1 MDETTPLTGGNRRVL
16 AGRYALRG
24 LLGQGGMADV
34 ELAFD
39 QVLDRRVAAK
49 ILHARYAD
57 DPSFVARFRREAQA
71 VASLNHPN
79 IVAVYDTGEQD
90 GRPFIVMEYV
100 AGRSLREILNRE
112 GVLPERAAEIAGDAA
127 LALHY
132 AHERGLVHRD
142 IKPGNIMVSD
152 EGQVKVTDFGIARA
166 VNAETVTQT
175 AAVFGTAAYIA
186 PEQAQGEA
194 VDRRTDV
201 YSLGCV
207 LYEMLVGRQPFTADS
222 PVALAYQHVSA
233 EPTPPSRINPDIS
246 PELEAVVMKTMAK
259 DPASRYQSAQ
269 DLHADLQRALGG
281 GDVAAPPVAAAAYQ
295 STQVVERDRTLV
307 APPPVVPRTEERV
320 VVADQRPANRTV
332 GYVILALLVLAA
344 LVIAALLFANLSD
357 EEAPAQVQVPDVRGL
372 PVTEAENVLR
382 QNSFQPRIGERV
394 ESTEFPADTV
404 VDTDP
409 PALGQAEQGSVVT
422 LTVSQGPPLVA
433 VPSVRGRS
441 LEDAQ
446 AALREA
452 GLGLGPTS
460 QQASGDVP
468 DGQVIG
474 SNPAE
479 GTEVPENTPVSLVVS
494 SGPPPVTVPDVTNLP
509 QDDAIDRLNGF
520 CGSPPCLRTQSISQ
534 FDDTIA
540 QGRVI
545 RTDPPTGTNVERGST
560 VTLVVSQGPQAPS
573 PSPTPSPTPTRT
585 RSPSPTPSPTE
596 ATSPSPL
603 NNAKPGRAPSRP

>member
-1 MDETTPLTGGNRRVL
+1 MDETTPLTGGDRRVL

-39 QVLDRRVAAK
+39 QVLDRRVAVK

-57 DPSFVARFRREAQA
+57 DPAFVARFRREAQA

-79 IVAVYDTGEQD
+79 IVGVYDTGQED

-100 AGRSLREILNRE
+100 AGRSLREILNHE

-201 YSLGCV
+201 YALGCV
-207 LYEMLVGRQPFTADS
+207 LYEMLTGRQPFAADS

-233 EPTPPSRINPDIS
+233 EPTPPRQINPDIS

-269 DLHADLQRALGG
+269 DLNADLQRALAGR
-281 GDVAAPPVAAAAYQ
+281 DVTAPPAAAAAYQ

-307 APPPVVPRTEERV
+307 APPPVVPRDEERV
-320 VVADQRPANRTV
+320 IVADERPGNRAV

-357 EEAPAQVQVPDVRGL
+357 EEAPPQVQVPDVRGR
-372 PVTEAENVLR
+372 PVAEAENVLR
-382 QNSFQPRIGERV
+382 QNGFQPLVGERV
-394 ESTEFPADTV
+394 ESDRYPQDTV

-409 PALGQAEQGSVVT
+409 LPLSQAEQGSVVT

-433 VPSVRGRS
+433 VPSLRGRS
-441 LEDAQ
+441 LQDAQ

-460 QQASGDVP
+460 QQASDDVP

-479 GTEVPENTPVSLVVS
+479 GTEVPENTPVSLIVS
-494 SGPPPVTVPDVTNLP
+494 SGPPPVTVPNVTNLP
-509 QDDAIDRLNGF
+509 EDDAVARLRGF
-520 CGSPPCLRTQSISQ
+520 CGSPPCLRTQSITQ
-534 FDDTIA
+534 HDDTTA
-540 QGRVI
+540 EGRVI
-545 RTDPPTGTNVERGST
+545 RTDPAAGTNVERGST
-560 VTLVVSQGPQAPS
+560 VTLVVSQGPEAAPPPPPPPQPSPRRSPRSSPSPTES
-573 PSPTPSPTPTRT
+573 PSPTPSP
-585 RSPSPTPSPTE
+585 S
-596 ATSPSPL
+596 A
-603 NNAKPGRAPSRP
+603 